1 MSIEEMPYMGI
12 THNKIVGDQLLSLNL
27 MLTEEFKLS
36 EIQGDCYEGLYGATE
51 KAKNISKCDFFITQ
65 DIQRLEVCTGP
76 SVTQNRSTSDGN
88 YPERH

>member
-36 EIQGDCYEGLYGATE
+36 EIQGDCYEGL
-51 KAKNISKCDFFITQ
+51 
-65 DIQRLEVCTGP
+65 
-76 SVTQNRSTSDGN
+76 
-88 YPERH
+88 